1 MNSIS
6 SSLSVYQGPPV
17 KDIEGSRPSSM
28 YIFRVGCCGQVHI
41 NDLIEIQDVLYLH
54 RWHTFDQAFL
64 SECFQASIND
74 GLMKISFC
82 FQMLCPDSYQVLSEQ
97 MPIMTP

>member
-1 MNSIS
+1 MNSVS

-41 NDLIEIQDVLYLH
+41 NSLMKRLQDELYLY
-54 RWHTFDQAFL
+54 RWHTFDEALL
-64 SECFQASIND
+64 SECFQASIDD
-74 GLMKISFC
+74 GLMEISFC
-82 FQMLCPDSYQVLSEQ
+82 FQMLCPDSYEKFE
-97 MPIMTP
+97 

>member
-1 MNSIS
+1 MNSVS

-41 NDLIEIQDVLYLH
+41 NGLMKRLQEGLYLYG
-54 RWHTFDQAFL
+54 WHTFDEAFL
-64 SECFQASIND
+64 SQRFQASID
-74 GLMKISFC
+74 DSLMKISFR
-82 FQMLCPDSYQVLSEQ
+82 FQMLCPDSYQRFE
-97 MPIMTP
+97 